1 MKNLDYFQDSDG
13 NYILRRI
20 CTQET
25 GEDYFLYNGTYSS
38 NYIFKKD
45 SLEENVT
52 RIFEK
57 LCDEI
62 EDTVLKQYKIKK
74 ESILFE
80 KIIGN
85 FVDETKYNPLFK
97 MLTEKECLELQ
108 GDGIKVKINLAF
120 EFNIRIE
127 KHLKPKAFKEF
138 ILGRMETKN

>member
-1 MKNLDYFQDSDG
+1 MKNLDYFQDGDG

-20 CTQET
+20 CTQES

-45 SLEENVT
+45 SLEESVT
-52 RIFEK
+52 KTFER

-62 EDTVLKQYKIKK
+62 EETVLKQYKIKR

-85 FVDETKYNPLFK
+85 FVDEKSYNPLFK
-97 MLTEKECLELQ
+97 IMTEKECLELQ
-108 GDGIKVKINLAF
+108 GDSIKVKINLAF
-120 EFNIRIE
+120 EFNIKIE